1 MINKINP
8 ITQANKIAK
17 TRMEMVKT
25 IILLDMS
32 QAYSTTTPT
41 KVRQVTINHLQL
53 IKFPPKKKA
62 LLRVHLVALKNG
74 KTMFLG

>member
-32 QAYSTTTPT
+32 QAYSKTTPT
-41 KVRQVTINHLQL
+41 KVRQVTINRLQL
-53 IKFPPKKKA
+53 LKSFQKKPP

-74 KTMFLG
+74 KPLFLG